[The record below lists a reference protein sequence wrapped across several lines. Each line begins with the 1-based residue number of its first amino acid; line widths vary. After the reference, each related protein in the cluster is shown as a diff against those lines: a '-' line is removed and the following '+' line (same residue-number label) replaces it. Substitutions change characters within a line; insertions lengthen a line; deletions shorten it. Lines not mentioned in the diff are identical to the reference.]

1 MVPYFPFLEAAYMA
15 KKCGGSGVIQ
25 PLTVTQNGQYNAPE
39 GVGGFNPVIVDVSG
53 SGNISRL
60 DLLNSAVTLGEI
72 TPVDLWT
79 VKIKWS
85 KNALGGSC
93 STTATG
99 INVYFTTYWACFYKN
114 GDFKF
119 AEPISSVAGAV
130 DYVSYNYR
138 SDGSMY
144 VSYKVEHSDVSIGT
158 ITGITT
164 RQTPLS
170 IKYANVMYH
179 SHSIWYDQYGNITSE
194 SENDQSYETLGSNKV
209 IFRDYFATFCRG
221 DRENYNNDIMEFISD
236 LWGNWSN

>member
-1 MVPYFPFLEAAYMA
+1 MTAEEAAMIMMS
-15 KKCGGSGVIQ
+15 GG
-25 PLTVTQNGQYNAPE
+25 
-39 GVGGFNPVIVDVSG
+39 GGGD
-53 SGNISRL
+53 ISRL

-99 INVYFTTYWACFYKN
+99 ISVYFTTYWACFYKN
-114 GDFKF
+114 GEFKF
-119 AEPISSVAGAV
+119 AEPISGASKV
-130 DYVSYNYR
+130 DRLSYKYL

-144 VSYKVEHSDVSIGT
+144 VTDETEYSNVSIGT

-164 RQTPLS
+164 RRTPLS
-170 IKYANVMYH
+170 IEYANVTFH
-179 SHSIWYDQYGNITSE
+179 EHSIWYDQYGNITSE
-194 SENDQSYETLGSNKV
+194 SESDGSYDTISNDKV
-209 IFRDYFATFCRG
+209 IFKDYYTAICRS